1 MKRTVH
7 LILFGAMAMAVASCN
22 FVSKAKEAADG
33 VKTAAQAAE
42 NISKSSEAISKKVE
56 ERRAKGDT
64 LAMPY
69 KELAAFMPSGVSG
82 YEPAHDPA
90 GQTMNMQGF
99 SYSSYEQEY
108 KKGEESTVKIQ
119 LIDYNAAAAL
129 LSMSTMAL
137 ATGIEMENE
146 SQITKSWN
154 PGIDDVKGYEE
165 YGKQSKDAK
174 VILSVADRFF
184 VQVSATN
191 QPGTDFVKEVAKSIK
206 LSELAGH

>member
-1 MKRTVH
+1 MKLTSH
-7 LILFGAMAMAVASCN
+7 LILFGSMVMAVTSCN
-22 FVSKAKEAADG
+22 FVSKAKE
-33 VKTAAQAAE
+33 TAENAQNVAQAAE
-42 NISKSSEAISKKVE
+42 NIAKSGETISKRVE
-56 ERRAKGDT
+56 ARRAKGDT

-69 KELAAFMPSGVSG
+69 KELANFMPSGVSG

-154 PGIDDVKGYEE
+154 PGVDDVKGYEE

-191 QPGTDFVKEVAKSIK
+191 QPNTDFVKEVAKSIK
-206 LSELAGH
+206 LSDLANH